1 MLKALIF
8 DCDGVLVDTERD
20 AHRVGFNQA
29 FAEHGI
35 DAEWSVELYARLLL
49 TAGGKERMKAYFD
62 EFGWPEAK
70 VAEHGGGQGGKDE
83 LILALH
89 KTKTALVS
97 AIVADLPV
105 RPGVLR
111 IVDEAMAAGVRLGVC
126 TTSNPKFIDAVLD
139 LFGAERKAAFEFVHA
154 GDVVSKKKPDPEI
167 YLLALETLGLPA
179 SDCVVVE
186 DSRNGLLSATGAGI
200 PTLITTST
208 YTAEE
213 DFTEAARV
221 VPELGDDPA
230 LITLADLNALNAA
243 ATAA

>member
-1 MLKALIF
+1 MIKALIF

-20 AHRVGFNQA
+20 AHRVGFNRA
-29 FAEHGI
+29 FAEFGI

-49 TAGGKERMKAYFD
+49 VAGGKERMTAYFN
-62 EFGWPEAK
+62 EFGWPEDK
-70 VAEHGGGQGGKDE
+70 VAEHGGQQE

-89 KTKTALVS
+89 KEKTRITAE
-97 AIVADLPV
+97 IVTELPV

-111 IVDEAMAAGVRLGVC
+111 IIDEARAAGVRLGVC

-167 YLLALETLGLPA
+167 YNLALETLGLPA
-179 SDCVVVE
+179 SACVVVE
-186 DSRNGLLSATGAGI
+186 DSRNGLLASTGAGI

-208 YTAEE
+208 YTKEE
-213 DFTEAARV
+213 DFSEAARV
-221 VPELGDDPA
+221 VPELGDNPA
-230 LITLADLNALNAA
+230 LITLADLNALGEAA
-243 ATAA
+243 ASA

>member
-20 AHRVGFNQA
+20 AHRVGFNRA
-29 FAEHGI
+29 FALAGI
-35 DAEWSVELYARLLL
+35 DAEWSVELYAKLLL
-49 TAGGKERMKAYFD
+49 TAGGKERMRVYFD
-62 EFGWPEAK
+62 EFGWPDGVETSDAK
-70 VAEHGGGQGGKDE
+70 DA

-89 KTKTALVS
+89 QTKTGITS
-97 AIVADLPV
+97 DIVAELPV

-111 IVDEAMAAGVRLGVC
+111 IIDEARAAGVRLGVC

-154 GDVVSKKKPDPEI
+154 GDVVAKKKPAPDI

-179 SDCVVVE
+179 SECVVVE
-186 DSRNGLLSATGAGI
+186 DSRNGLLAATGAGI
-200 PTLITTST
+200 ATLVTKST

-221 VPELGDDPA
+221 VSELGDEPNVQV
-230 LITLADLNALNAA
+230 TLADLAALAA
-243 ATAA
+243 